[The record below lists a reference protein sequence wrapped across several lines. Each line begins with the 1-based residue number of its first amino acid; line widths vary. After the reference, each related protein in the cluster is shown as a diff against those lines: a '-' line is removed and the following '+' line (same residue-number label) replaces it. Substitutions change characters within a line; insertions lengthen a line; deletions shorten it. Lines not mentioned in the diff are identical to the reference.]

1 MIVFAEVVFPLPINR
16 TFHYRVPPALASRAA
31 AGCRVVA
38 PFGRRTMTGIIVAL
52 TDALPPGSFDVKD
65 IREILDDS
73 PSFPAAFLAFSR
85 KLASR
90 YFTPWGEV
98 LQAALPPSLVPRERK
113 KVSLTPEGE
122 SALEKGR
129 LSGRDRELALLLK
142 AGAKAPSSIAGKM
155 GAGDPGPRIR
165 KMEKAGLVATRI
177 IGRRFRRPAA
187 GIRGRKGKQLEFEF
201 DRTGRP
207 DLAEVERK
215 IGAVEFSSFYLMGP
229 RAARE
234 AVYARLVG
242 RTLGLGRKVLFLTPE
257 ISLARDWI
265 ERGIGGQGRA
275 MAILHSR
282 LPGKRRE
289 EEWRK
294 IIEGR
299 AEGVVGPR
307 SVLLAPLTDVG
318 LIVVDE
324 ESDESY
330 DQPEGRLYETRGGA
344 ELRAEEEKAVLI
356 CGSSCPS
363 VEAYHR
369 ALVGRSLVVLDPEP
383 RRFVTTVVDDR
394 GQKGV
399 FAPALEARLRER
411 LVRGDQAILF
421 VNRRGY
427 SPGIFCSK
435 CGHSPKCP
443 HCDIALGYHK
453 KTGQW
458 VCHSCNSRQPASSF
472 CPECGGPLV
481 QKRARGIEA
490 LEEELR
496 RLFPRVKAARF
507 DSDEAG
513 REGEQDKVI
522 EDFRRGRTSVLL
534 ATRLLAHRLDVP
546 KVPFAAIL
554 SPENLLGMSDYGAS
568 QKVYHSITRMTG
580 FVADEPDAEALI
592 QTSNPSHFSIRA
604 AAAGDFG
611 QFYESEIEIR
621 RLMNYPPF
629 THLAEIQLQGKGLRA
644 LARKS
649 REFAVRLRELGGGV
663 EVLGPAMGAA
673 NRLRGQYQIQ
683 VILKSGDREA
693 LAGVLREALAGLRAK
708 KTVRFS

>member
-1 MIVFAEVVFPLPINR
+1 VTVFAEVVFPLPIDR
-16 TFHYRVPPALASRAA
+16 TFHYRIPPALGSRAA
-31 AGCRVVA
+31 VGCRVVA
-38 PFGRRTMTGIIVAL
+38 PFGRRTMTGIIASL

-113 KVSLTPEGE
+113 KVALTPEGQL
-122 SALEKGR
+122 ALEKGR

-142 AGAKAPSSIAGKM
+142 AGVRTPSSIAGKM
-155 GAGDPGPRIR
+155 GVGDPGPRIR
-165 KMEKAGLVATRI
+165 KMEKAGLVTTHV
-177 IGRRFRRPAA
+177 IGRRLRRPAA
-187 GIRGRKGKQLEFEF
+187 GIPGKREKQLELEF

-207 DLAEVERK
+207 NLAEVERR
-215 IGAVEFSSFYLMGP
+215 IGAGEFSSFYLLGP

-234 AVYARLVG
+234 AAYARLVR
-242 RTLGLGRKVLFLTPE
+242 RTLGAGRKVLFLTPE

-265 ERGIGGQGRA
+265 EKGIGGQGSA

-282 LPGKRRE
+282 LPGKKRE

-294 IIEGR
+294 IIEGG
-299 AEGVVGPR
+299 AEGAFGPR
-307 SVLLAPLTDVG
+307 SVLLAPLTEVG

-363 VEAYHR
+363 VEAYHK
-369 ALVGRSLVVLDPEP
+369 ALAGRSLVVLDPEP
-383 RRFVTTVVDDR
+383 RRFITTVVDDR
-394 GQKGV
+394 GHKGV
-399 FAPALEARLRER
+399 FAAALEAKLRER
-411 LVRGDQAILF
+411 LARGDQAILF

-458 VCHSCNSRQPASSF
+458 VCHSCNSRLPASTF

-490 LEEELR
+490 MEEELR
-496 RLFPRVKAARF
+496 RLFPRVTVARF

-522 EDFRRGRTSVLL
+522 EDFRRGRISALL
-534 ATRLLAHRLDVP
+534 ATRLLVHRLDVP

-554 SPENLLGMSDYGAS
+554 SPETLLAMPDYGAS
-568 QKVYHSITRMTG
+568 QKVYQSITRMTG
-580 FVADEPDAEALI
+580 FVANDPDAEALI

-611 QFYESEIEIR
+611 QFYGSEIEIR

-629 THLAEIQLQGKGLRA
+629 THLADIQLQGKDLRA

-649 REFAVRLRELGGGV
+649 RDLAVRLKGLGGDV
-663 EVLGPAMGAA
+663 EVLGPGMAA
-673 NRLRGQYQIQ
+673 VTRIRGQYRIQ
-683 VILKSGDREA
+683 VILKSENRETLGA
-693 LAGVLREALAGLRAK
+693 VLRKAFDKFRVK
-708 KTVRFS
+708 KTVRLS